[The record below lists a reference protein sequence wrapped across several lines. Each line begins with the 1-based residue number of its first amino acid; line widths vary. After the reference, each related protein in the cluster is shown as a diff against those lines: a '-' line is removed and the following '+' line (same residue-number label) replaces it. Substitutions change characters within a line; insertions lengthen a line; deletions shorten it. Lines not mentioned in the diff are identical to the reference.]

1 LKEHALI
8 GLGLMSGSSLD
19 GLDLAICRF
28 DLTSDGDSNVQ
39 LKQWKFL
46 NTKDISFTPEWR
58 KKISQ
63 PFPMNALEYHQL
75 HFEFGH
81 YLGKAIKTFIIE
93 AGVKVDFVASH
104 GHTLYHDPSNHFSL
118 QIGDGASISAITGLP
133 VIADFRNGDMALGG
147 QGAPLAPLADQYLL
161 PVHDFYLNIG
171 GIANITYINNDNRIA
186 FDVCPANQ
194 LLNHVANQL
203 GLAYD
208 DKGGLARS
216 GSLNT
221 ELLAAFNDNAYYKES
236 PPKSL
241 DNNWILKNVIPL
253 FKSSKLSKADQLCT
267 AVHFIS
273 KEIANNI
280 KLLSAVKSTSL
291 IACGGGAKNDFLME
305 RLKIE
310 TEAMGIDVNINN
322 ASEEL
327 IDFKEAA
334 LIALMG
340 AFRLLGEKNIY
351 KSVTG
356 ASIDNCGGAIYDSH
370 AKLKSY
376 G

>member
-1 LKEHALI
+1 
-8 GLGLMSGSSLD
+8 MSGSSLD

-28 DLTSDGDSNVQ
+28 DLIDEHSNLT
-39 LKQWKFL
+39 LKHWEFL
-46 NTKDISFTPEWR
+46 KTKAVSFSSEWR
-58 KKISQ
+58 KKIS
-63 PFPMNALEYHQL
+63 PSFPMDAIKYNHL
-75 HFEFGH
+75 HYEFGR
-81 YLGKAIKTFIIE
+81 YLGDEINNFVKEANLKIDFI
-93 AGVKVDFVASH
+93 ASH

-118 QIGDGASISAITGLP
+118 QIGDGASISSVTGLP
-133 VIADFRNGDMALGG
+133 VISDFRNGDMALGG

-161 PVHDFYLNIG
+161 PVHNFYLNIG
-171 GIANITYINNDNRIA
+171 GIANITFINKENRIA

-208 DKGGLARS
+208 DKGQLAKS
-216 GSLNT
+216 GSVDNKL
-221 ELLAAFNDNAYYKES
+221 LLALNSNDYYQTA

-241 DNNWILKNVIPL
+241 DNNWINENVIPL
-253 FKSSKLSKADQLCT
+253 FKLSKASKADQLCT
-267 AVHFIS
+267 AVHFIC
-273 KEIANNI
+273 KEIA
-280 KLLSAVKSTSL
+280 KQVATLSNSKKPTSL

-305 RLKIE
+305 QLKIE
-310 TEAMGIDVNINN
+310 IETLGIDIGINN

-340 AFRLLGEKNIY
+340 AFRILGTKNIY
-351 KSVTG
+351 SSVTG

-370 AKLKSY
+370 AKLKSN